1 MYKKFFSSL
10 IVFATV
16 SVAAM
21 PAMLMAAATSTSITP
36 PVMNF
41 SAIAKSATSIN
52 LSWDTPQ
59 FVDGASLDI
68 IYSLSSS
75 GTGTSVSGAPLPI
88 SGTHQSFN
96 VAGLSPNTAYYFSIR
111 IISASGVGSL
121 PKVASATTQQVIVVP
136 AGVIPPVMN
145 LAVNTSQT
153 YADISWDTPQYANAA
168 KFEIRY
174 STTELTDATFASG
187 TEVMNG
193 PNPVSNTSQGIRISG
208 LQPGTLY
215 YVGVRMLDT
224 SGVSSPTT
232 FASGTTLNSTS
243 GGGSAFIV
251 PPVMNLIA
259 SPKSNTE
266 VILTWDTPIYLG
278 NDSFEVVYSTSPI
291 TDVTFGNAT
300 VVANPPAAVPGS
312 QQSMTVPGLSQN
324 TLYYFGVR
332 LVNLSNIRSVGTYT
346 SATTKN
352 DGGTGGGGT
361 GGGGTGGGGTGGG
374 NYDGRIGVF
383 VGVAPLISL
392 ATTTLSN
399 PLITINNGAATTNNQ
414 LVNLSITANGCSEMI
429 LANDAN
435 FSNGTWE
442 GFATTTKWILES
454 GSGTRTV
461 YGKCR
466 AGALTSGVGSSSI
479 VLTMPEVI
487 ASTTPP
493 ATAEV
498 TIASGSDVLMSI
510 TPNLLTVPNGKEIV
524 VALTANPNGMA
535 YSAHARISYP
545 KNSLI
550 LTKVEYAKGWTPEF
564 GGTANTED
572 VVNGVMTKSARFP
585 EGFSAPKHFA
595 TLTFVS
601 NNAGTGR
608 INIATNNVRV
618 IPGISQTSGVG
629 VLGSDASHSEY
640 LMANIL
646 SIVKEGTYSSI
657 FTLLALLIV
666 VYMAYL
672 GARDKHRHG
681 KAWVVHPSFKTK

>member
-10 IVFATV
+10 IMFATV
-16 SVAAM
+16 GVMVM
-21 PAMLMAAATSTSITP
+21 PAMLAVAATSTSITP

-59 FVDGASLDI
+59 FVDGASFDI
-68 IYSLSSS
+68 SYSLSSS
-75 GTGTSVSGAPLPI
+75 GAGTSVSGAPLPI
-88 SGTHQSFN
+88 SGTHQSFDIAN
-96 VAGLSPNTAYYFSIR
+96 LSSGITYYFSIR
-111 IISASGVGSL
+111 IISASGVCSL
-121 PKVASATTQQVIVVP
+121 PKVASATTQQAIVVP
-136 AGVIPPVMN
+136 VGVVPPVMN
-145 LAVNTSQT
+145 LAVNASQT

-174 STTELTDATFASG
+174 STAELTDATFASG

-193 PNPVSNTSQGIRISG
+193 PNPVSNTSQGVRISG
-208 LQPGTLY
+208 LQPATLY
-215 YVGVRMLDT
+215 YVGVRMLDA

-243 GGGSAFIV
+243 GGGSPFIV

-300 VVANPPAAVPGS
+300 VVTNPPAAVPGS
-312 QQSMTVPGLSQN
+312 QQSMTVPSLSQN

-332 LVNLSNIRSVGTYT
+332 LVNLSNIRSVGAYT

-352 DGGTGGGGT
+352 DGGAVGGGT
-361 GGGGTGGGGTGGG
+361 GSGGTGGG
-374 NYDGRIGVF
+374 NYDGRIGAF
-383 VGVAPLISL
+383 VGVAPLLSS

-399 PLITINNGAATTNNQ
+399 PFITINNGAATTNNQ
-414 LVNLSITANGCSEMI
+414 LVNLSITANGCSEMM

-466 AGALTSGVGSSSI
+466 TGALTSGVGSSSI

-487 ASTTPP
+487 ASTTQP

-535 YSAHARISYP
+535 YSAHARVSYP

-550 LTKVEYAKGWTPEF
+550 LTKVEYAKGWAPEF

-585 EGFSAPKHFA
+585 EGFSTPKHFA

-608 INIATNNVRV
+608 ISIATNNVRV

-640 LMANIL
+640 LMANML
-646 SIVKEGTYSSI
+646 SIVNEGTYSSI

-672 GARDKHRHG
+672 GARDKRRHG
-681 KAWVVHPSFKTK
+681 KAWVIHPSFKTK